1 MMIEWLYLI
10 EQATNDDPSRFNRK
24 PSKSIIILNQI
35 KAIWLNN
42 TRINNRN
49 LKFGK
54 EILLIII
61 FLLFVITF
69 VENNWY

>member
-1 MMIEWLYLI
+1 ME
-10 EQATNDDPSRFNRK
+10 EASPSTSNERINRK